1 MPDTVINLGV
11 PRPPREASMPDHDE
25 WLEDAVPTT
34 LASMPGVRG
43 LTLSRRAMRREQRAT
58 ERALVALS
66 IRRATTA
73 SERQLLLGHAGIA
86 AVILVPTLAWVAP
99 VTRILR
105 ECAGWHH
112 ILEGTAPLK
121 VRSGDDTER
130 RISNLLSAGGRVIG
144 VAPDLGWL
152 PRSLASAADLNITIR
167 LPDARVL
174 NCVIAAVVEDKQ
186 PPCLEPPNAFG
197 LDFADIVAAIRKH
210 STPAECCARLSA
222 ARASRTAATGGSD
235 DVPALS
241 GLHGYGDAMAWAND
255 LVAGIR
261 SWRADR
267 ASFPQGLARAVLA
280 GPPGTGK
287 TLLVRS
293 LARELDVPLVATS
306 VGSWFTSA
314 GYLDSVIKT
323 IDAVFEQARASGCA
337 VILIDEM
344 DAIPNRAT
352 LSDRDRTWW
361 TTIVTFL
368 LTKLDGAHS
377 DAARNVV
384 IVGATNHARHL
395 DEALVRPGRLERVID
410 VQPPA
415 TPEARV
421 AILRSHLRGELADVD
436 LAAVGALT
444 AGRTGADLMALVRDA
459 RRKARLGDRAV
470 TVADLVSIACPATER
485 LDEEDQR
492 YAVHECGH
500 VVMAL
505 AQGFEI
511 GFASLLDT
519 KDTAGGVTLANKSS
533 VLTRADCEREVVV
546 LLAGMAAE
554 ELLLGHRSTGAG
566 GPSFSDLGRA
576 TELLTALHTV
586 HGMGNRLFYA
596 PWEVF
601 PDPRIVA
608 EVERDLQRLWATTKE
623 SLSGHRESIRV
634 LVEALRASRVLTGKD
649 IAIRLQCL
657 KGGSVSD
664 AIPP

>member
-1 MPDTVINLGV
+1 M
-11 PRPPREASMPDHDE
+11 SDHDE
-25 WLEDAVPTT
+25 LLDDAIPT
-34 LASMPGVRG
+34 ASSTMPGVKG
-43 LTLSRRAMRREQRAT
+43 LTLSRRALYRDQRAT

-73 SERQLLLGHAGIA
+73 SERQVLLGHGGIA
-86 AVILVPTLAWVAP
+86 AVILVPTVAWVAP

-112 ILEGTAPLK
+112 IVEGVAPLK
-121 VRSGDDTER
+121 MRPGDDTER

-144 VAPDLGWL
+144 VAPDLSWL
-152 PRSLASAADLNITIR
+152 PRSLYSAADLTVAIPS
-167 LPDARVL
+167 PDARVL
-174 NCVIAAVVEDKQ
+174 TCVIAAVVEDKHLR
-186 PPCLEPPNAFG
+186 CVEPPNAFG

-210 STPAECCARLSA
+210 STPAECCARLAA

-235 DVPALS
+235 DVPPLS
-241 GLHGYGDAMAWAND
+241 SLHGYGDAMTWATD

-261 SWRADR
+261 SWRAGK

-280 GPPGTGK
+280 GSPGTGK
-287 TLLVRS
+287 TLLLRS

-306 VGSWFTSA
+306 VGSWFTGA

-377 DAARNVV
+377 DAARNLV

-395 DEALVRPGRLERVID
+395 DEALVRPGRLERVIA
-410 VQPPA
+410 VLPPA

-421 AILRSHLRGELADVD
+421 AIMRSHLRGDLADVD
-436 LAAVGALT
+436 LTALGALT
-444 AGRTGADLMALVRDA
+444 AGRTGADLMGLVREA
-459 RRKARLGDRAV
+459 RRRAGLADRDV
-470 TVADLVSIACPATER
+470 TVADLVSTACPATER
-485 LDEEDQR
+485 LDEEDRR

-511 GFASLLDT
+511 EFASLLET
-519 KDTAGGVTLANKSS
+519 ENTAGGVTLVKRSS
-533 VLTRADCEREVVV
+533 VLTRADCEREVIV

-554 ELLLGHRSTGAG
+554 EMVLGDRSTGAG
-566 GPSFSDLGRA
+566 GSSFSDLGRA
-576 TELLTALHTV
+576 TDLLTALRTV
-586 HGMGNRLFYA
+586 HGMGDRLYYA
-596 PWEVF
+596 PMESF
-601 PDPRIVA
+601 PDPRIVV
-608 EVERDLQRLWATTKE
+608 EVERDLQRLWTTTKE
-623 SLSGHRESIRV
+623 RLSEHREAIRV
-634 LVEALRASRVLTGKD
+634 LVEALRANRVLTGKE
-649 IAIRLQCL
+649 IAIRLQSV
-657 KGGSVSD
+657 KVGSVSGSISRE
-664 AIPP
+664 AEHPALVNHSP